1 MSELKRIKEVGKYYY
16 DESSGIIDYVI
27 SETKE
32 MYTLVDIPGHHTPW
46 KPYDI
51 SPPEHIEDDTLIVS
65 AKFLKLKGF
74 PTYEKKDTKKKSKK
88 QAR

>member
-1 MSELKRIKEVGKYYY
+1 MKQRIKEVGKYYY

-27 SETKE
+27 SETRE
-32 MYTLVDIPGHHTPW
+32 MYILVDIPGHVTPW

-51 SPPEHIEDDTLIVS
+51 SLPEYIEDDTLVVS

-74 PTYEKKDTKKKSKK
+74 PTYEKKVTKKKITKK
-88 QAR
+88 YTPK